1 MGKWKGIIDNIRKGN
16 STMKLY
22 DLEKDLREERDVAGE
37 HPEIIRKLTKLMEES
52 HTEPENPKFRF

>member
-16 STMKLY
+16 DKMKLY
-22 DLEKDLREERDVAGE
+22 NLETDLKEENDIAQQ
-37 HPEIIRKLTKLMEES
+37 HPDIVMKLAELIKQA